1 MLPLSPNPFLRS
13 LGIFNAVSPPVV
25 SKIMQAALAV
35 LSTGMVICS
44 SVLPLPSMSKVTLFP
59 FLRTMKLFPPVLP
72 VKTRFCI
79 VPSSTIRIS
88 PRALTLK
95 PYAHFVPD
103 ASVKPTL

>member
-44 SVLPLPSMSKVTLFP
+44 SLLPLPSMSKVTLFP
-59 FLRTMKLFPPVLP
+59 FLRTMKLFPPVFLS
-72 VKTRFCI
+72 TILLCT
-79 VPSSTIRIS
+79 VPFSTIRIS